1 MKLKFKIQQYQ
12 TDAVQSVVDVFKGQ
26 PNQANLTYKMDKGKL
41 YVVDSKSQH
50 IKLVQ
55 TSLYTAEKSFFANGS
70 DNEADNGLGYKNNR
84 LAIDKVTLF
93 DNIRQVQL
101 ANNIHQDEKL
111 VDKLGACQ
119 LDVEMETGTGKTY
132 VYIKTMFELN
142 KHYGWTKFIVVVPS
156 VAIREG
162 VKKSFDITVDHFMEQ
177 YGKKARY
184 FIYDSSSLNDIDT
197 FSQSNDISVMIINTQ
212 AFNTMKEGAK
222 NKAARIINSE
232 RDEFGSRKPIAVLAA
247 NNPIII
253 LDEPQKMG
261 GAATQTALKAFNPL
275 FTLNYSATHKEHHNT
290 VYVLDALDAYNHKL
304 VKKIE
309 VVGFELKNLK
319 GTDSYI
325 YFAEL
330 LLSKDKAP
338 QVRLEMEQ
346 QSQGSGTIKRIYK
359 KLGEGDD
366 LYSESGFMEQYKGYQ
381 ITDIV
386 VDSLHPARSLVKFG
400 NGVTLQLKEVIGNV
414 TADHKARIQI
424 RETIKAHFRKESQ
437 LFHRGIKCLSLF
449 FIDEVAK
456 YRQYDE
462 DGNAMLGRYGEIFE
476 QEYRAELNENQNMYD
491 PSYMQYLSC
500 ISVGKTHEGYFSI
513 DPKTKRVKDSGDKKG
528 EGSDDVSAYD
538 LIMKDKERLL
548 SLDPTYSPVRFIFS
562 HSALREGWD
571 NPNIFQICSLR
582 QANSISQKRQEVGRG
597 LRLCVDNKGIRQD
610 ADTLQGQVHNINRL
624 TVIASEGYA
633 DFVSD
638 LQKNISE
645 DLYDRPKVADP
656 EYFEGKTFTIEDGSR
671 HSITKQEAN
680 KIYFYLATNSYIDAD
695 NHVTDTYRTASA
707 DGTLA
712 ALPTEI
718 QPYGKWI
725 HKLVQGIWN
734 PSALDGMIEDGSK
747 PQTPENKLNAN
758 FNKKEFQE
766 LWNRINHKY
775 AYTVSFDSQE
785 LIEKAVAAIDK
796 ELNVSQLSYVVTRG
810 VQRDDL
816 KHDDMGHGG
825 KGMMVQEEMQH
836 DDLNTDV
843 VSTVKY
849 DLLGKIA
856 ANTKLTRK
864 TIATILTS
872 ILPSKFD
879 MYKMNPEEFIRRV
892 SRLILEQ
899 KATIIVDHISYNE
912 IEGSYD
918 SAIFTEEKHTSLDK
932 AYEGK
937 KSIVDYVFTD
947 GTAIQSVERK
957 FVENLDTST
966 DVAVYAKLPKGFH
979 IPTPVGNYSPDWA
992 IAFKEGTV
1000 KHVYFVAETKGSMS
1014 SLDLREIEKGKIAC
1028 ADKLFEQLSGS
1039 GIYYHKVTNY
1049 DDLMEWVK

>member
-1 MKLKFKIQQYQ
+1 MKLKFKRQQYQ
-12 TDAVQSVVDVFKGQ
+12 TDAVESTVNVFNGQ
-26 PNQANLTYKMDKGKL
+26 PNQGLLEYKVDQGKV
-41 YVVDSKSQH
+41 YIEVNGKRMEQKSLKFDGED
-50 IKLVQ
+50 I
-55 TSLYTAEKSFFANGS
+55 
-70 DNEADNGLGYKNNR
+70 GYKNGEVV
-84 LAIDKVTLF
+84 LSGQQLLE
-93 DNIRQVQL
+93 NIKQVQME
-101 ANNIHQDEKL
+101 NNIHLDDKL
-111 VDKLGACQ
+111 CCKLGACQ

-142 KHYGWTKFIVVVPS
+142 KRYGWTKFIVVVPS

-346 QSQGSGTIKRIYK
+346 QIQGSGTIKRIYK

-381 ITDIV
+381 ITDII
-386 VDSLHPARSLVKFG
+386 VDSLHPALSQVKFG
-400 NGVTLQLKEVIGNV
+400 NGVSLRLKEAIGYV
-414 TADHKARIQI
+414 TADHKAHIQI

-462 DGNAMLGRYGEIFE
+462 DGNAKLGIYGDIFE
-476 QEYRAELNENQNMYD
+476 QEYHAELNENRSLLD
-491 PSYMQYLSC
+491 PDYVAYLDSIPVC
-500 ISVGKTHEGYFSI
+500 KTHEGYFSI
-513 DPKTKRVKDSGDKKG
+513 DPKTKRIKDSDEKKG
-528 EGSDDVSAYD
+528 AGSDDVSAYD

-597 LRLCVDNKGIRQD
+597 LRLCVDNKGVRQD

-645 DLYDRPKVADP
+645 DLYDRPEVANPD
-656 EYFEGKTFTIEDGSR
+656 YFEGKTFTIEDGSR

-680 KIYFYLATNSYIDAD
+680 KIYFYLAANSYIDAD
-695 NHVTDTYRTASA
+695 SHVTETYRTASTN
-707 DGTLA
+707 GTLI
-712 ALPTEI
+712 ALPSEL

-725 HKLVQGIWN
+725 HKLVQGIGN
-734 PSALDGMIEDGSK
+734 PSVLDGMIEDGRK

-758 FNKKEFQE
+758 FSKKEFQD

-775 AYTVSFDSQE
+775 AYTVDFDSDE
-785 LIEKAVAAIDK
+785 LIMKAADAIDR
-796 ELNVSQLSYVVTRG
+796 ELNVSQLNYVVTRG
-810 VQRDDL
+810 EQLSNTTIDN
-816 KHDDMGHGG
+816 
-825 KGMMVQEEMQH
+825 MQH
-836 DDLNTDV
+836 GSMMQQKETYTEKLKTNLV
-843 VSTVKY
+843 GNVRY
-849 DLLGKIA
+849 DLLGKIGSG
-856 ANTKLTRK
+856 TRLTRK
-864 TIATILTS
+864 TVARILTEIS
-872 ILPSKFD
+872 PQKFD
-879 MYKMNPEEFIRRV
+879 MYKINPEEFIRKV
-892 SRLILEQ
+892 TRLILEQ
-899 KATIIVDHISYNE
+899 KATIIVEHISYNQV
-912 IEGSYD
+912 EGCFD
-918 SAIFTEEKHTSLDK
+918 SDIFTQEKHTSIDK
-932 AYEGK
+932 AFESK

-947 GTAIQSVERK
+947 SEGEMK
-957 FVENLDTST
+957 FVSDIDTAKE
-966 DVAVYAKLPKGFH
+966 VVVYAKLPKGFH
-979 IPTPVGNYSPDWA
+979 IPTPVGNYTPDWA
-992 IAFKEGTV
+992 IAFQEGMV
-1000 KHVYFVAETKGSMS
+1000 KHIYFVAETKGSMS
-1014 SLDLREIEKGKIAC
+1014 SMDLREIEKGKIAC
-1028 ADKLFEQLSGS
+1028 AEKLFNQLSSSNVKYG
-1039 GIYYHKVTNY
+1039 KVDNFTE
-1049 DDLMEWVK
+1049 LMNLVK